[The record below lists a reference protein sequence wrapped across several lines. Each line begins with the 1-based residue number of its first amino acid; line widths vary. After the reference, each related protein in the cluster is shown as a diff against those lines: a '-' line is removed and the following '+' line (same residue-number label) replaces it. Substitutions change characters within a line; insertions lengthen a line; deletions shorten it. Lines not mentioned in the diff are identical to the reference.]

1 MSDAADTPLFWG
13 IVKVDL
19 VDPARDRAEFDEWY
33 DTLHVPEFV
42 EQPGF
47 RHGWRTETID
57 HPSALGP
64 RDTEFAAIY
73 EVESVAAFKDA
84 LDASPS
90 AGHSWGVWEGR
101 LANWSRTFYRMLDA
115 DDRDPA
121 AKGTCFTSIRLD
133 FEGTGEE
140 EEEFNRWYS
149 EIHFPEVMES
159 PGFYRG
165 WRFRREASEHELG
178 PSGPTYLAY
187 YEVESAEA
195 FAAAR
200 DGKRPWDGIWHEHVR
215 DWRRGY
221 HRLLLDYDR
230 PAHGTPNTSQEDT

>member
-1 MSDAADTPLFWG
+1 MSDADGTQLFWG

-19 VDPARDRAEFDEWY
+19 LDPARDRAEFNEWY

-73 EVESVAAFKDA
+73 EVESVPAFKDA

-101 LANWSRTFYRMLDA
+101 LANWSRTSTGCSMQTTRTPTRRGRASRASDSTSTGHPRKRRSSTA
-115 DDRDPA
+115 
-121 AKGTCFTSIRLD
+121 GTPRC
-133 FEGTGEE
+133 
-140 EEEFNRWYS
+140 
-149 EIHFPEVMES
+149 HFPEVMES
-159 PGFYRG
+159 PGFFEAG
-165 WRFRREASEHELG
+165 AFDARRVSTS
-178 PSGPTYLAY
+178 SGLAALPTWPTTRSRALTR
-187 YEVESAEA
+187 S
-195 FAAAR
+195 
-200 DGKRPWDGIWHEHVR
+200 RPRETGS
-215 DWRRGY
+215 G
-221 HRLLLDYDR
+221 
-230 PAHGTPNTSQEDT
+230 HGMGSGTSTCAIGAGDTTACF